1 MIAEAEDEKSSA
13 FAISQE
19 DIDSV
24 LLLGSG
30 FQNGKY
36 RIYRQFQKQEDS
48 KNNITFLKNEYGIG
62 GGTHYFPDGTQGGQ
76 SHDGKGIHI
85 EKHGSYTKTV
95 WSGGWTDGN
104 KKRIADFFSFA
115 G

>member
-48 KNNITFLKNEYGIG
+48 KNNITFLKMSMVSAAVRTTSQTERKAVSPTMAKVSTLKSMAHTPIQTLSSLGVRW
-62 GGTHYFPDGTQGGQ
+62 
-76 SHDGKGIHI
+76 K
-85 EKHGSYTKTV
+85 
-95 WSGGWTDGN
+95 SGCV
-104 KKRIADFFSFA
+104 S
-115 G
+115 